1 MLKVSRET
9 VKELC
14 ELNLEIKRLK
24 GRYEYLSSLAKKAF
38 ANKFPEDSVNE
49 EIELNGYKIQYIRNP
64 KRVYDMSLVDEL
76 PRKLIKEITTLS
88 TTKVEKLLSCA
99 RLTPRQCQNIL
110 SARKFDGFNERLHTK
125 TNGEQIRKTSK
136 GKKKDAKIS
145 TRVSR

>member
-1 MLKVSRET
+1 MLKISRET

-38 ANKFPEDSVNE
+38 AKEFPEDSVNE
-49 EIELNGYKIQYIRNP
+49 EIELNGYKIQYIKNP

-88 TTKVEKLLSCA
+88 TTKVEKLLSST

-110 SARKFDGFNERLHTK
+110 SARKFDGFNERLYTE
-125 TNGEQIRKTSK
+125 TNGEQIRKALE
-136 GKKKDAKIS
+136 GKKNAKIS
-145 TRVSR
+145 IRMPR

>member
-1 MLKVSRET
+1 M
-9 VKELC
+9 
-14 ELNLEIKRLK
+14 KRLK

-38 ANKFPEDSVNE
+38 AKKFPEDSVNE
-49 EIELNGYKIQYIRNP
+49 EIELNGYKIQYIKNP

-76 PRKLIKEITTLS
+76 PRKLVKKITILS
-88 TTKVEKLLSCA
+88 TTKVEKLLSST
-99 RLTPRQCQNIL
+99 RLTPRQGQNIL
-110 SARKFDGFNERLHTK
+110 SARNFDGFNERLYTE

>member
-1 MLKVSRET
+1 MLKISGET

-38 ANKFPEDSVNE
+38 AKEFPEDSVNE
-49 EIELNGYKIQYIRNP
+49 EIELNGYKIQYIKNP

-88 TTKVEKLLSCA
+88 TTKVEKLLSST
-99 RLTPRQCQNIL
+99 RLTPRRCQNIL
-110 SARKFDGFNERLHTK
+110 SARKFDGFNERLYTE
-125 TNGEQIRKTSK
+125 TNGEQIRKALE
-136 GKKKDAKIS
+136 GKKNAKIS
-145 TRVSR
+145 IRMPR

>member
-24 GRYEYLSSLAKKAF
+24 GRYEYLSSLAKKAL
-38 ANKFPEDSVNE
+38 AKEFPEDSVNE
-49 EIELNGYKIQYIRNP
+49 EIELNGYKIQYIKNP
-64 KRVYDMSLVDEL
+64 KRVYDINLVDEV

-88 TTKVEKLLSCA
+88 TTKVEKLLSST

-110 SARKFDGFNERLHTK
+110 SARKFDGFNERLYTE
-125 TNGEQIRKTSK
+125 TNGEQIRKALE
-136 GKKKDAKIS
+136 GKKNAKIS
-145 TRVSR
+145 IRMPR

>member
-1 MLKVSRET
+1 MLKISRET

-14 ELNLEIKRLK
+14 ELNLKIKRLK
-24 GRYEYLSSLAKKAF
+24 ARYEYLSSLAKKAF
-38 ANKFPEDSVNE
+38 AKEFPEDSVNE
-49 EIELNGYKIQYIRNP
+49 EIELNGYKIQYIKNP
-64 KRVYDMSLVDEL
+64 KRVYDLNLVDEL
-76 PRKLIKEITTLS
+76 PRKLVKKITTLS
-88 TTKVEKLLSCA
+88 TTKVEKLLSST

-110 SARKFDGFNERLHTK
+110 SARKFDGFNERLYTE